1 VVATADEGGDNAI
14 LPIGYVPDGGMDPL
28 NPAAVE
34 DFWNAGPQATPP
46 ILPRWVGQAV
56 QLPVAYWVPV
66 AGLPFTYALT
76 GLGANRGPA
85 QIGNSAVSALR
96 AFGSIAN
103 P

>member
-56 QLPVAYWVPV
+56 QAPVTYWVLVPGTQWSYV
-66 AGLPFTYALT
+66 LT

-85 QIGNSAVSALR
+85 QIGSTAQSANR
-96 AFGSIAN
+96 PYGSIGN